1 MNLYLIDGNSY
12 FYRAYHAIRGLTNS
26 KGFPTNAIYG
36 FTNMILKI
44 IREKKPDAI
53 AVVFDSPAPTER
65 HRIYEAYK
73 SQRPETPTDLVLQI
87 PYIKEIIKA
96 FNMPS
101 FEMPG
106 YEADDIICTIAKKA
120 TSLNIN
126 VFILSGDKDMM
137 QAVSSGIKIYD
148 PMKDLIIDENYV
160 IEKFGVPPERVP
172 EFMAITGDAIDN
184 IPGVKG
190 IGEKTAK
197 ELLLKAGSLNEL
209 LNHPEKIDKE
219 RLRKLIVDHIEDI
232 RISKTLATIDTNI
245 PIDINIQDMLIKE
258 PDWPSLL
265 PLFTEFEFKSL
276 IKLIPSCGHKPRGR
290 YITITEKKQLLAFLG
305 KTKYSLTGL
314 L

>member
-53 AVVFDSPAPTER
+53 AIAFDSPVPTER
-65 HRIYEAYK
+65 HRIYEQYK
-73 SQRPETPTDLVLQI
+73 AQRPETPNDLVIQI

-96 FNMPS
+96 FNITS
-101 FEMPG
+101 FEIPG

-120 TSLNIN
+120 ALQNAS

-137 QAVSSGIKIYD
+137 QVVGNGIKIYD

-160 IEKFGVPPERVP
+160 RERFGVPPDRLP
-172 EFMAITGDAIDN
+172 EIMAITGDAIDN

-197 ELLLKAGSLNEL
+197 ELLSKTGSLDEI
-209 LNHPEKIDKE
+209 LNHPEKIENE
-219 RLRKLIVDHIEDI
+219 RIRKMIMENIENI
-232 RISKTLATIDTNI
+232 KVSKTLATIDTDI
-245 PIDINIQDMLIKE
+245 PIDVNIEILKIKE

-265 PLFTEFEFKSL
+265 HMFTEFEFKSL
-276 IKLIPSCGHKPRGR
+276 IRLIPSEGYKPRGQ
-290 YITITEKKQLLAFLG
+290 YMTIMDKKELLKFLG
-305 KTKYSLTGL
+305 KTE
-314 L
+314 